1 MWINSRWGEIL
12 DEKKLWMWRNFKLNT
27 KNLYFTLDNM
37 LSVEQMWKIS
47 YMATSFLYLLQCAFP
62 SQLKAQ
68 NFWWIDLKS
77 YIHISK
83 FDFYKEDWF
92 STAWRAH
99 VPKTTMTKGRVANF
113 YAWSKSPLCP
123 GDNSFILTTEG
134 KSVQFCFIPIIIIV
148 VLQRGNK
155 YSARFETLKALFFA
169 ERRSE
174 RQNGRCQSNTKPR
187 RHSH

>member
-1 MWINSRWGEIL
+1 
-12 DEKKLWMWRNFKLNT
+12 MWRNSKLNT
-27 KNLYFTLDNM
+27 ENLHF
-37 LSVEQMWKIS
+37 SVEKMLPVEQKWQIS

-77 YIHISK
+77 YIHISQ

-113 YAWSKSPLCP
+113 YARSKSPLCTS
-123 GDNSFILTTEG
+123 DNSFILTTEG

-155 YSARFETLKALFFA
+155 YSARFETLEAPLFCRA
-169 ERRSE
+169 
-174 RQNGRCQSNTKPR
+174 
-187 RHSH
+187 